1 MDGQNQHSSQ
11 FHETLN
17 FEQLNCLLELLS
29 NYLNNNLTEHQSELN
44 SNERFKDVL
53 NQYFRFN
60 GSVYT
65 INQLMSMVRHNEKVS
80 KISRS
85 KSSSSSVTEH
95 EFDHISDSFSIN
107 PNGNTIISP
116 LLNYSE
122 QRPIV
127 QYVNFA
133 HIVVGIQSTRL
144 NDANHFM
151 KLAFATMATVVRTFI
166 SNRLEPLNTSSN

>member
-127 QYVNFA
+127 QYGKYIFF
-133 HIVVGIQSTRL
+133 IIQI
-144 NDANHFM
+144 
-151 KLAFATMATVVRTFI
+151 K
-166 SNRLEPLNTSSN
+166 